1 MVLLCY
7 FWEGLSTGTFYCWWL
22 SIFSTLALPLK
33 VTFPGKQFT
42 PMFTTGP
49 QLQVLH
55 QPFLTVCNM
64 HMTTSICLWRACLMI
79 TTLRL
84 PCAFLWLTTESQR
97 RKMIISYIL
106 DCKFWLLL
114 FNWYWLLSEASNSLL
129 RDLWSVSPLCAV
141 SFLITQSHSYFHNH
155 IRSYNRRY
163 LISFRLAAND
173 NPIEAVF
180 ELLQFLKFNVCY
192 RSFLCSTISDSH

>member
-1 MVLLCY
+1 
-7 FWEGLSTGTFYCWWL
+7 
-22 SIFSTLALPLK
+22 
-33 VTFPGKQFT
+33 
-42 PMFTTGP
+42 MFTTSP

-84 PCAFLWLTTESQR
+84 PSAFLWLTTESQR
-97 RKMIISYIL
+97 RKIIIFYIL

-114 FNWYWLLSEASNSLL
+114 LNWYWLLSETSNSLL
-129 RDLWSVSPLCAV
+129 RDLWSISPLCAV
-141 SFLITQSHSYFHNH
+141 SLHITQNHSYFHNH

-163 LISFRLAAND
+163 LISCRLAAND
-173 NPIEAVF
+173 NPIKAVF
-180 ELLQFLKFNVCY
+180 ELLQVLKCNMFVIVLFYAVQFLTLTNTNLKYKIRVPLL
-192 RSFLCSTISDSH
+192 SMSLSMLVFLSPSLSACLYLYFII